1 MLETADGLDL
11 STDVE
16 LAGSLVQVG
25 NSRVLL
31 VTAKDLLGL
40 ELPVKE
46 DVISGWSGGIAWRVG
61 AQRKNSLVGPVDVV
75 DGQDGQVAVVTE
87 IAQGDALAALEA
99 ELING
104 LLRQVEGDGHGEE
117 SAIGETVLLYDAVI
131 SLLASRITNC
141 TPDLSIAYPL

>member
-16 LAGSLVQVG
+16 LAGSLVKVG

-75 DGQDGQVAVVTE
+75 DGQNGQVAVVTE
-87 IAQGDALAALEA
+87 IAQGDALAGLEA

-104 LLRQVEGDGHGEE
+104 LLR
-117 SAIGETVLLYDAVI
+117 
-131 SLLASRITNC
+131 
-141 TPDLSIAYPL
+141 